1 MMKQKGWTTADQ
13 KAYVASRRKWL
24 GQQIRKHRE
33 KHHRTQTYL
42 ARAVGKSVATISK
55 IEAGQ
60 QACDSVL
67 LAEIAAVLA
76 FSSTNTLIE
85 LNVKTAVN
93 DHHRAI
99 AKVFTRFKSS
109 PPQPVRKRRSAA

>member
-1 MMKQKGWTTADQ
+1 MTKQKTWTAADQ
-13 KAYVASRRKWL
+13 KAYVARRRKWL
-24 GQQIRKHRE
+24 GAQIRKYRE
-33 KHHRTQTYL
+33 KQHRTQAYL

-76 FSSTNTLIE
+76 FSSTNTLID
-85 LNVKTAVN
+85 LNVKTAVT
-93 DHHRAI
+93 DYQRAV
-99 AKVFTRFKSS
+99 AKVFTRFKSDAKQS
-109 PPQPVRKRRSAA
+109 VRRRRSAA